1 MNRHNALLI
10 KINIVLL
17 INNAKII
24 IAETIPIKYL
34 LDNIPPPQKSTTFY
48 NYTIKRTKNLTF

>member
-1 MNRHNALLI
+1 MSRHNALLI
-10 KINIVLL
+10 EINIVLL

-24 IAETIPIKYL
+24 IAETIPIKNL
-34 LDNIPPPQKSTTFY
+34 LDSITPQIYNFLY